1 MKRFIA
7 LLAVL
12 SVLVVSFV
20 ACGQKEPVQTTEAP
34 VVTEAEADT
43 ATFTGTLEDKKDF
56 MITVVGED
64 GSAYAFNLNGT
75 PCPAEVSQTVTVTYT
90 GDISDIDAQLMVVS
104 VDVVP

>member
-20 ACGQKEPVQTTEAP
+20 ACGQKEPAETTGDPAITEAA
-34 VVTEAEADT
+34 AET
-43 ATFTGTLEDKKDF
+43 SVFTGTLEDKKDF

-75 PCPAEVSQTVTVTYT
+75 PCPAEVSQTVAVTYT
-90 GDISDIDAQLMVVS
+90 GDISDIDAQLTVVS
-104 VDVVP
+104 VDVVQ